1 MSHVDLHMSTIRLQ
15 GHSLNPVRQVGA
27 CRIAGQQPPR
37 LVQLLEGLAHL
48 RFVQRR
54 VRAGQSD
61 QLGQQG
67 LRFTKLLAQV
77 MSHRLMKLIGG
88 NGERRHPLGFL
99 IWRGRRH
106 VVAVA
111 LLAACRGLVCRVG
124 PTVVPVELAH
134 PRALE
139 RVWAQTADN
148 LTALTLL
155 TDDFMLE
162 LCK

>member
-1 MSHVDLHMSTIRLQ
+1 MQRGVHGVSEDGGNDDEIGSTDAQFLEQ
-15 GHSLNPVRQVGA
+15 NLMTSLAQFEHEVIG
-27 CRIAGQQPPR
+27 
-37 LVQLLEGLAHL
+37 
-48 RFVQRR
+48 
-54 VRAGQSD
+54 
-61 QLGQQG
+61 GQQG

-155 TDDFMLE
+155 KLIALAGTDPSLDEAQMRKALKQ
-162 LCK
+162 LD